1 IMRKSITVT
10 MSAAGLRSDSG
21 SGSGP
26 VPGRS

>member
-1 IMRKSITVT
+1 FIPVT
-10 MSAAGLRSDSG
+10 LSAAGLRSDSG

>member
-1 IMRKSITVT
+1 IPVT
-10 MSAAGLRSDSG
+10 LSAAGLRSDSG